1 MIKKMRET
9 DMPFPFHTAFLN
21 FQIAEV
27 ALRFFFS
34 VLSREST
41 MVAMS
46 GNVEFKQ
53 HRTLS
58 LPAVLIKLWKI

>member
-21 FQIAEV
+21 FRIAEV
-27 ALRFFFS
+27 ALRFS
-34 VLSREST
+34 VVSRESA

-46 GNVEFKQ
+46 GNVEFKL